1 MQKLEIHAVAAA
13 AAVLGIS
20 AAFLDWFSLNPNRL
34 VSGQGSGFFESL
46 GPVLGALLLGSWVV
60 ILSIAVIRK
69 AWSRYVYPV
78 LFFVVLFEV
87 VAGSGLAATRLLSG
101 AGVLSRIS
109 LSGGFWLSLLAVY
122 FLYFVSTR
130 KGRPFSPL
138 VSILG
143 PSAVVAIL
151 ASGWWD
157 GLSVIMEFNAQRTR
171 FAAELWRH
179 LSIFG
184 VSLVAAT
191 VIGIP
196 LGIWISKDSKAARPI
211 LWFLGI
217 IETVPSL
224 ALFGLLLV
232 TLAGIR
238 DFLPALG
245 ISAIGFLPAVIAIT
259 LYALLPIVQNT
270 YTGIRSVA
278 NEICDAG
285 VGVGMSRFQLLSN
298 VELPLA
304 APTIVSGLRIAAI
317 QAVSGTT
324 VAALIGAGGLGY
336 FILQG
341 LGQAASDLILLGA
354 LSVTIMALVVNAFFQ
369 FIEDLL
375 RPRQVAAA

>member
-13 AAVLGIS
+13 AVVLGIS

-34 VSGQGSGFFESL
+34 VSGQGLGFFESL
-46 GPVLGALLLGSWVV
+46 GLVLGTLLLGSWVV
-60 ILSIAVIRK
+60 ILSIAAIRK
-69 AWSRYVYPV
+69 SWSKYAYPV

-87 VAGSGLAATRLLSG
+87 IGGSGLAATRHLSG
-101 AGVLSRIS
+101 AGVLSRVS

-122 FLYFVSTR
+122 LLYFVSTR
-130 KGRPFSPL
+130 KGHPFSSL
-138 VSILG
+138 VTMLG
-143 PSAVVAIL
+143 PLAVLAIL
-151 ASGWWD
+151 ASGWCD
-157 GLSVIMEFNAQRTR
+157 GLSVIVEFNAQRTR
-171 FAAELWRH
+171 FVAELWRH

-184 VSLVAAT
+184 VSLAAAT

-196 LGIWISKDSKAARPI
+196 LGIWISKGSKAARPI

-217 IETVPSL
+217 VETVPSL

-232 TLAGIR
+232 TLAAIR
-238 DFLPALG
+238 DLLPALG

-285 VGVGMSRFQLLSN
+285 FGVGMSRFQLLSN

-304 APTIVSGLRIAAI
+304 APAIVSGLRIAAI
-317 QAVSGTT
+317 QAVGGTT
-324 VAALIGAGGLGY
+324 VAALIGAGGLGF

-369 FIEDLL
+369 FIEDRLS
-375 RPRQVAAA
+375 PGQVAAA